1 MSGSQPKSQ
10 VYLKFELIRVPV
22 GCQNSHKTIKQEP
35 YTDSPK
41 KKKKEKTR
49 ATHTTKTEGTRRIVS
64 IKTEEEEEEEEEE
77 KRSNWIK
84 QEEG

>member
-1 MSGSQPKSQ
+1 MSGGQPKSQ

-41 KKKKEKTR
+41 KQKTKKKKKTR

-64 IKTEEEEEEEEEE
+64 IKTEEEEEEEN
-77 KRSNWIK
+77 KK
-84 QEEG
+84 